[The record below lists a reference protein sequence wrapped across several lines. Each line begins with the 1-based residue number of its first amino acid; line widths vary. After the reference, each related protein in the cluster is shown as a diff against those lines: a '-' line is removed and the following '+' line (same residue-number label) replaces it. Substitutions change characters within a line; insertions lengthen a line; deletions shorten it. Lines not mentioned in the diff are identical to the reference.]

1 MKGSPT
7 FMFNPWLVLSFKV
20 FQLGLDA
27 ESVVALRMLRLASGG
42 SRMQT
47 EAGRMIS
54 EEAGAVVEAQ

>member
-47 EAGRMIS
+47 ETGRMIS